1 MWDQRVYCMASLSS
15 YLSLL
20 VKEMHEFYLKDYKQ
34 RIIHHISAITLIV
47 FTLTNNLFHVGTVI
61 LLVHEPADFLL
72 NLSKMANYLKYQSI
86 YAICSVT
93 FTIVWFVTR
102 LGIQPLIIYR

>member
-34 RIIHHISAITLIV
+34 RIIHHILAITLIV
-47 FTLTNNLFHVGTVI
+47 FTFTGNFFHGGTVV
-61 LLVHEPADFLL
+61 LLVHEPSDFLL
-72 NLSKMANYLKYQSI
+72 NLSKMTNYLKYQSI
-86 YAICSVT
+86 CAICYVT

-102 LGIQPLIIYR
+102 LGIQPLLIYR